1 MTLTNVEKELIAT
14 QINKLEESFEKVME
28 HPEVWCIR
36 HDTPSGITEPIG
48 EVREIINDLKRY
60 WIERQQ

>member
-14 QINKLEESFEKVME
+14 QINKLEESFEKVLEQMQ
-28 HPEVWCIR
+28 
-36 HDTPSGITEPIG
+36 SEPIG